1 MNITSAY
8 IQQINGVDHCI
19 MTVID
24 GTQCQVPLI
33 GGNRHYR
40 EIMDQVEA
48 GTLVM
53 GDTVNIEES
62 D

>member
-8 IQQINGVDHCI
+8 IEQLNGIDNQII
-19 MTVID
+19 AEID
-24 GTQCQVPLI
+24 GIKVYIPLSE
-33 GGNRHYR
+33 GNRHYR

-53 GDTVNIEES
+53 GDTVNIEE
-62 D
+62 

>member
-8 IQQINGVDHCI
+8 MEQMNGIDDQIVAE
-19 MTVID
+19 ID
-24 GTQCQVPLI
+24 GLKVYIPLNA
-33 GGNRHYR
+33 GNRYYR
-40 EIMDQVEA
+40 EVMDQVEA

-53 GDTVNIEES
+53 GDTVNIEEA

>member
-8 IQQINGVDHCI
+8 IQQINGIDQSI
-19 MTVID
+19 MAVID
-24 GTQCQVPLI
+24 DKQYQVPLT

-53 GDTVNIEES
+53 GDTINIEES

>member
-8 IQQINGVDHCI
+8 IQQIDGVDEYI
-19 MTVID
+19 IAVID

-53 GDTVNIEES
+53 GDTVNIEEAN
-62 D
+62 

>member
-1 MNITSAY
+1 MA
-8 IQQINGVDHCI
+8 
-19 MTVID
+19 VID
-24 GTQCQVPLI
+24 DKQCQVPLT

>member
-8 IQQINGVDHCI
+8 IEQINGVDEYI
-19 MTVID
+19 RAVID
-24 GTQCQVPLI
+24 GTECQVPLT

-53 GDTVNIEES
+53 GDTVNIEEAN
-62 D
+62 

>member
-8 IQQINGVDHCI
+8 IQQINGVDHSI
-19 MTVID
+19 MAVID
-24 GTQCQVPLI
+24 DKQCQVPLT

-53 GDTVNIEES
+53 GDTVNIEEF

>member
-8 IQQINGVDHCI
+8 IEQINGVYEYI
-19 MTVID
+19 RAVID
-24 GTQCQVPLI
+24 GTECQVPLT

-53 GDTVNIEES
+53 GETVNIEES

>member
-8 IQQINGVDHCI
+8 IQQIDGVDECI
-19 MTVID
+19 MAVID

-33 GGNRHYR
+33 GSNRHYR

-53 GDTVNIEES
+53 GDTVNIEEA

>member
-8 IQQINGVDHCI
+8 IEQLNGIDNQIVAE
-19 MTVID
+19 ID
-24 GTQCQVPLI
+24 GIKVYIPLSE
-33 GGNRHYR
+33 GNRHYR

-53 GDTVNIEES
+53 GDTVNIEE
-62 D
+62 

>member
-8 IQQINGVDHCI
+8 IQQIDGIDEYI
-19 MTVID
+19 IAVIE
-24 GTQCQVPLI
+24 GTQCQVPLT

-53 GDTVNIEES
+53 GDTVNIQES

>member
-8 IQQINGVDHCI
+8 MQQIDGVDQSI
-19 MTVID
+19 IAVID
-24 GTQCQVPLI
+24 SVKYQVPLTRA
-33 GGNRHYR
+33 NRHYR

>member
-8 IQQINGVDHCI
+8 IEQLNGIDNQIVAE
-19 MTVID
+19 ID
-24 GTQCQVPLI
+24 GIKVYIPLSE
-33 GGNRHYR
+33 GNRHYR

>member
-8 IQQINGVDHCI
+8 IEQLNGIDNQIVAE
-19 MTVID
+19 ID
-24 GTQCQVPLI
+24 GLKVYIPLSE
-33 GGNRHYR
+33 GNRHYR

-53 GDTVNIEES
+53 GDTVNIEE
-62 D
+62 

>member
-8 IQQINGVDHCI
+8 IQQINGVDDCI
-19 MTVID
+19 MAVID
-24 GTQCQVPLI
+24 GSQCQVPLI

-53 GDTVNIEES
+53 DDTVNREV